1 MTSGPP
7 TTAEKL
13 NADVPWDAFDPD
25 EYIKRNYL
33 EIQPVDR
40 AILTRVRDHFTDH
53 FKKFGG
59 RGGSGIDVGAGPNLY
74 PALAMLPWCGRITL
88 LERSESNLEY
98 LRGQLSGYD
107 ANWDQFWEVL
117 KSGAHDEGAAYTGL
131 GVDPRTRFREAV
143 REPEPGSLFD
153 LCDNKKPGWDLGTM
167 FFVAES
173 ITTSLEEF
181 RRGVGCFMGALKDGA
196 PFAAAFMEHSEGYR
210 VGAQDFP
217 ARDIDEG
224 EVRTVLG
231 PYAEADMKVVCLDNP
246 KQLVRHGY
254 TGMILACGRRRKK

>member
-7 TTAEKL
+7 TATEKL

-53 FKKFGG
+53 FEKHGG
-59 RGGSGIDVGAGPNLY
+59 RGGAGIDVGAGPNLY

-88 LERSESNLEY
+88 LERSERNLDY

-117 KSGAHDEGAAYTGL
+117 TSGAHGEGAAYAGL
-131 GVDPRTRFREAV
+131 GADPRARFGKAV
-143 REPEPGSLFD
+143 RAPRPGSLFD
-153 LCDNKKPGWDLGTM
+153 LCGEKPAWDIGTM

-173 ITTSLEEF
+173 ITTSLDEF
-181 RRGVGCFMGALKDGA
+181 RRGVGCFMKSLKPGA

-210 VGAQDFP
+210 VGAQEFP
-217 ARDIDEG
+217 ARDIDEA
-224 EVRTVLG
+224 EVRTVLA
-231 PYAEADMKVVCLDNP
+231 PFTEADMKIFCLDNP

>member
-1 MTSGPP
+1 MTSGSP

-40 AILTRVRDHFTDH
+40 AILIRVRDHFSDH
-53 FKKFGG
+53 FAKYGG

-88 LERSESNLEY
+88 LERAERNLTY

-117 KSGAHDEGAAYTGL
+117 KSGPRDKSAAYTGL
-131 GVDPRTRFREAV
+131 GAEPRARFADV
-143 REPEPGSLFD
+143 VQEPLPGSLFD
-153 LCDNKKPGWDLGTM
+153 LRGRKPAWDLGTM

-181 RRGVGCFMGALKDGA
+181 REGVGCFMNSLKPGA

-210 VGAQDFP
+210 VGTQEFP
-217 ARDIDEG
+217 ARDIDDR
-224 EVRTVLG
+224 EVRTALG
-231 PYAEADMKVVCLDNP
+231 PFAEADMKVACLDNP
-246 KQLVRHGY
+246 KQLIRHGY